1 MEYSG
6 YQITYNPS
14 APITG
19 KWRAVRHGVS
29 LCANDKPMLMR
40 MIATKIMHAREERQ
54 KAGVF

>member
-1 MEYSG
+1 MYYSG

-14 APITG
+14 APVTG

-29 LCANDKPMLMR
+29 LCANDKPMLQR
-40 MIATKIMHAREERQ
+40 MIDAKIMLAREERQ